1 MCFDFF
7 EFPQHKSFRGV
18 KEFQETTKEV
28 LELEERAAAVKSSK
42 KKGKLN
48 AAMKRKQAQL
58 TGALPAPRAAAP
70 AQPRGRYQPDSP
82 SSMGQTARPFKRVL
96 PRERI
101 FLSRIL
107 ATLALCLSAAPGRP
121 CMR

>member
-58 TGALPAPRAAAP
+58 TGAPRAPRAAAP

>member
-28 LELEERAAAVKSSK
+28 LELEERAAAVRSSK

-58 TGALPAPRAAAP
+58 TGAPPAP
-70 AQPRGRYQPDSP
+70 PRSSP
-82 SSMGQTARPFKRVL
+82 
-96 PRERI
+96 PRSREDDTNRI
-101 FLSRIL
+101 PLLRWDKQHVLSRG
-107 ATLALCLSAAPGRP
+107 CSRVKESSYPES
-121 CMR
+121 

>member
-28 LELEERAAAVKSSK
+28 LELETAAARVKSSK

-58 TGALPAPRAAAP
+58 TGAPPAPRAAAP
-70 AQPRGRYQPDSP
+70 RAA
-82 SSMGQTARPFKRVL
+82 ARTIPTGFPFFDGTHSTSFQ
-96 PRERI
+96 EG
-101 FLSRIL
+101 
-107 ATLALCLSAAPGRP
+107 APA
-121 CMR
+121 